1 MYVRACLLLPVRSQL
16 AAFWVVRSEC
26 LGDSCTTYVCTWV
39 HVMPR
44 VCLACLLGGGDIF
57 PPICAFVCC
66 SVCLKAC
73 VYVCVT
79 APVSV
84 SVSVFFL
91 AYEIARACV
100 CVCMDVY
107 THCVHLG
114 VCVWPLPTPTQCI
127 TKFCPLWP
135 CRNLWNLVLLP
146 SPLTTHLDDCN
157 KSLCVSDFASFNL
170 FFT

>member
-1 MYVRACLLLPVRSQL
+1 MCAHASFSLSGLSWPLSGWSGLSVLATHAQRTYVRGYMSCLVFAWPVC
-16 AAFWVVRSEC
+16 W
-26 LGDSCTTYVCTWV
+26 
-39 HVMPR
+39 
-44 VCLACLLGGGDIF
+44 GGGDIF

-73 VYVCVT
+73 VYICVT